1 MTVEGNQLS
10 RDELVHYGKLATKLR
25 QRFQEKANS
34 AKRQALT
41 CEDKE
46 DEDFEIDVPVIYR

>member
-25 QRFQEKANS
+25 HRFQEKANL

-41 CEDKE
+41 CD
-46 DEDFEIDVPVIYR
+46 DLDSGDFDIELPVIYR